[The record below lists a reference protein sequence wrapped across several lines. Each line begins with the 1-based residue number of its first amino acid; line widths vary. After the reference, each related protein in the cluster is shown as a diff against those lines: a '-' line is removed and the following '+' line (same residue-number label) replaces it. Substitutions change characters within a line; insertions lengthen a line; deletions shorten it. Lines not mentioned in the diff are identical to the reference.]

1 MKPLPALA
9 TLGAIL
15 ASASFAAD
23 VGGAVQDPIQIPAPP
38 IIIIKKPVPAPK
50 IEFALINTQKI
61 DYLQTE
67 FSGFPTGM
75 GARID
80 SVSLRSIDSVH
91 GDLRANLEVHWRWAV
106 SGRDT
111 IYSAARRMQFIQPLD
126 VPYVSSQPHATR
138 AVLTVDTI
146 WTCQNGQC
154 VIAPPPLSVRNYESR
169 LLMCAVA
176 CLARDSSEI
185 VTTIHDRILAT
196 GLALVLRPS
205 QASSPIAPFGWTST
219 TGQEEYWSLCAKLP
233 GNLGNWVARDLARFD
248 VTPVAYT
255 SASKSFLPQMLDYPE
270 GPAQYAYNRSAS
282 PNLKIL
288 ETQDVRVVNDTLV
301 KFGKSLYLTGNTRV
315 LCGRA
320 LDDTVAAKSSWLVVP
335 DSAPAE
341 FVERALSPAMC
352 GVRSSAW
359 RMSGD
364 TVWLGDTKWPILLRT
379 LLGTSALRGSDR
391 ISGEGSAPMLSGSRL
406 ELPWSASVV
415 VRDLS
420 GRRFA
425 KFAELSAGTHSL
437 DLAGQHG
444 AFVVEV
450 RSLDG
455 KYARSFKG
463 NAIGR

>member
-1 MKPLPALA
+1 MKLFPALA

-15 ASASFAAD
+15 ATASFAAD

-67 FSGFPTGM
+67 FSGLPTGM
-75 GARID
+75 GVRID
-80 SVSLRSIDSVH
+80 SVSLHTIDSTH
-91 GDLRANLEVHWRWAV
+91 GDLRANLEVHWRWAA

-111 IYSAARRMQFIQPLD
+111 MYSAARRMQFIQALD
-126 VPYVSSQPHATR
+126 VPYASAQPYATR
-138 AVLTVDTI
+138 AVLSVDTI

-154 VIAPPPLSVRNYESR
+154 MIAPAPRTVRNYESR
-169 LLMCAVA
+169 TIVCAIA
-176 CLARDSSEI
+176 CIFQDSAKLATMAR
-185 VTTIHDRILAT
+185 DRILNS
-196 GLALVLRPS
+196 GIALVLRPS
-205 QASSPIAPFGWTST
+205 QASSSVSPFGWTAT
-219 TGQEEYWSLCAKLP
+219 TGEEEFRSLCARLP
-233 GNLGNWVARDLARFD
+233 GNLGNWAARDLARFD

-255 SASKSFLPQMLDYPE
+255 SASKPFLPRSLEYPE
-270 GPAQYAYNRSAS
+270 GPAQYAYNRTAS

-320 LDDTVAAKSSWLVVP
+320 IDDTDAVMNSWLVVP
-335 DSAPAE
+335 DSAAPE
-341 FVERALSPAMC
+341 FIERALSPAMC
-352 GVRSSAW
+352 GLRNSAW

-364 TVWLGDTKWPILLRT
+364 TVWLGKTQWPIRLQELLATSSLRDLDRT
-379 LLGTSALRGSDR
+379 VGAVKT
-391 ISGEGSAPMLSGSRL
+391 PMLFGSRL
-406 ELPWSASVV
+406 ELPWNASVV

-425 KFAELSAGTHSL
+425 KFSELSAGSHSL
-437 DLAGQHG
+437 DLAGQRG
-444 AFVVEV
+444 AFLVEV

-455 KYARSFKG
+455 KSLRLLKG
-463 NAIGR
+463 NAVGR